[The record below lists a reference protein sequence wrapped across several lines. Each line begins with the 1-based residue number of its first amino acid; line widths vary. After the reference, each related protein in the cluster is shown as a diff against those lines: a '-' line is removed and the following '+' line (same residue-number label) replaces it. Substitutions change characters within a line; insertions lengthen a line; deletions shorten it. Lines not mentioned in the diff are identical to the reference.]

1 MAGQCTSAR
10 AGASAAKGGVSAE
23 QTVRQ
28 NRHARQIAR
37 QKQESLMTRISGRA
51 AADLRPITLEP
62 GVSLHAEGSCLA
74 KFGNTHVLCTASVED
89 RVPHFL
95 RNSGRGWV
103 TAEYGML
110 PRSTHSR
117 TDREAARGK
126 QGGRTLEIQRL
137 IGRALRSVTDL
148 EALGEHQ
155 IKLDCDVIQADG
167 GTRTAAITGAWVA
180 LRIACEKMLL
190 AGSVTRQPMADHV
203 AAISCGVWRGLPVAD
218 LDYEE
223 DSSAEVD
230 ANFVLSGE
238 GGLVEIQGTGE
249 ERPFSRE
256 ELTQM
261 LDLAEAGCR
270 QLFTLQAAAVRAAL

>member
-1 MAGQCTSAR
+1 
-10 AGASAAKGGVSAE
+10 
-23 QTVRQ
+23 
-28 NRHARQIAR
+28 
-37 QKQESLMTRISGRA
+37 
-51 AADLRPITLEP
+51 
-62 GVSLHAEGSCLA
+62 
-74 KFGNTHVLCTASVED
+74 
-89 RVPHFL
+89 
-95 RNSGRGWV
+95 
-103 TAEYGML
+103 
-110 PRSTHSR
+110 
-117 TDREAARGK
+117 
-126 QGGRTLEIQRL
+126 
-137 IGRALRSVTDL
+137 
-148 EALGEHQ
+148 
-155 IKLDCDVIQADG
+155 
-167 GTRTAAITGAWVA
+167 
-180 LRIACEKMLL
+180 
-190 AGSVTRQPMADHV
+190 MADHV